1 MAPMNSTPLGVAAV
15 FDENALMADLKTWW
29 DEQAGK
35 DDPFA
40 PPKPAP
46 GTIMDALPVVDSLAV
61 VEALVV
67 IDQHL
72 PFEVHPT
79 VIRPGG
85 YDSFKDMTQDLLP
98 KLQALMDKHNGK
110 AKSQTKTSEKTHE

>member
-1 MAPMNSTPLGVAAV
+1 MSSTPPSVATG
-15 FDENALMADLKTWW
+15 FDQNALLADLKAWW

-35 DDPFA
+35 EDPFA
-40 PPKPAP
+40 PPKPPP
-46 GTIMDALPVVDSLAV
+46 GTITDALPMVDSLAV

-67 IDQHL
+67 IDQYL

-85 YDSFKDMTQDLLP
+85 YHSFEDMTQDLLP

-110 AKSQTKTSEKTHE
+110 AKSQTKTAEKTHE

>member
-1 MAPMNSTPLGVAAV
+1 MSSTTTGAPAV
-15 FDENALMADLKTWW
+15 FDQKALLADLKTWW

-40 PPKPAP
+40 PPKAPP
-46 GTIMDALPVVDSLAV
+46 GTIIDALPVVDSLAV

-85 YDSFKDMTQDLLP
+85 YDSFEDMTQDLLP

-110 AKSQTKTSEKTHE
+110 TKSQTKTSEKTHE

>member
-1 MAPMNSTPLGVAAV
+1 MNSTPPGAATV
-15 FDENALMADLKTWW
+15 FNQNALLADLKTWW

-40 PPKPAP
+40 PPKPPA

-67 IDQHL
+67 IDQYL

-85 YDSFKDMTQDLLP
+85 YHSFEDMTQDLLP
-98 KLQALMDKHNGK
+98 KLQALMDKHSGK
-110 AKSQTKTSEKTHE
+110 AKSQTKISEKTHE

>member
-1 MAPMNSTPLGVAAV
+1 MNSTAPGVAMG
-15 FDENALMADLKTWW
+15 FDEKALLADLKTWW
-29 DEQAGK
+29 DEQVGK

-40 PPKPAP
+40 PPKPPP
-46 GTIMDALPVVDSLAV
+46 GTIMDTLPVMDSLAV

-67 IDQHL
+67 IDKYL

-85 YDSFKDMTQDLLP
+85 YDSFQDLTQDLLP
-98 KLQALMDKHNGK
+98 KLQVLMDKHTGK
-110 AKSQTKTSEKTHE
+110 TASKTQTSEKTHE